1 MAYPKINKVELN
13 DTVKDLLKSKDTVKV
28 LATKDKYGTV
38 HAVFKG
44 SISVND
50 AGNIT
55 LIEVLESSQTNR
67 NLTHAIWFNEHVSVL
82 LKDNTGNSYQIKGI
96 PYADHTVGPE
106 YEEVYKNLIARNPD
120 ADVAGYWEII
130 PDEVRLETFKDR
142 LQEEIETLP
151 ILGHADKDF
160 IG

>member
-1 MAYPKINKVELN
+1 MAYPKINKVELS
-13 DTVKDLLKSKDTVKV
+13 DTVKELLKSKDTIKV
-28 LATKDKYGTV
+28 LATTDKHGKV

-44 SISVND
+44 SISVNN

-67 NLTHAIWFNEHVSVL
+67 NLTHAIWFNRHVSVL
-82 LKDNTGNSYQIKGI
+82 LKDGDGNSYQIKGI

-106 YEEVYKNLIARNPD
+106 YEEVYRNLIAKNPD